1 MKAKSPRGL
10 GKTVLFSDA
19 TSGDMGLY
27 EEYTAFGGWLPG
39 EKRFV
44 PFRFVDLIAETDS
57 PDAATNFALDCVA
70 LSNEAGVFTDTKS
83 FLAGAFATPNDFSAF
98 CEQVR
103 DYPYWLNERHFYAF
117 MDLLN
122 CDEEGMR
129 SYEELADAL
138 EEATSKH

>member
-1 MKAKSPRGL
+1 MKTKTPRGK
-10 GKTVLFSDA
+10 GKTVLFSDSTKVDDDVYA
-19 TSGDMGLY
+19 R
-27 EEYTAFGGWLPG
+27 YTAFGGWIPI
-39 EKRFV
+39 ETRFV
-44 PFRFVDLIAETDS
+44 PLRFSDLVRSDDHPDS
-57 PDAATNFALDCVA
+57 VTNYALDCIA

-83 FLAGAFATPNDFSAF
+83 FVAGAFATPNDFSAF

-138 EEATSKH
+138 EQAIQEQ

>member
-1 MKAKSPRGL
+1 MKTKAPRGK
-10 GKTVLFSDA
+10 GKTVLFSESTNGDA
-19 TSGDMGLY
+19 AGYAENTP
-27 EEYTAFGGWLPG
+27 FGGWIPN
-39 EKRFV
+39 ETRFV
-44 PFRFVDLIAETDS
+44 PLRFSDLVRSDDHPDS
-57 PDAATNFALDCVA
+57 ATNYALDCIT

-83 FLAGAFATPNDFSAF
+83 FLVGAFATPNDFSAF

-103 DYPYWLNERHFYAF
+103 DYPNWLNERHFYAF

-138 EEATSKH
+138 EEAIQEQ

>member
-1 MKAKSPRGL
+1 MPIRFAEL
-10 GKTVLFSDA
+10 VASD
-19 TSGDMGLY
+19 
-27 EEYTAFGGWLPG
+27 EYP
-39 EKRFV
+39 
-44 PFRFVDLIAETDS
+44 S
-57 PDAATNFALDCVA
+57 SATNFALDCIT
-70 LSNEAGVFTDTKS
+70 LCNEAGVFVDTKS
-83 FLAGAFATPNDFSAF
+83 FITGAFATPNDFSVF

-138 EEATSKH
+138 EEAIEEQ